1 MTNKITSLLLHLQH
15 LPIVIAMLSKTR
27 FKLKGLIF
35 FGGRFIYHD
44 SHDNT
49 KYNRICSEQ
58 MDITMRRF
66 AIKMG
71 TIFVSFLFALI
82 GPLHAYF
89 VRGIKTTTTEIHIQF
104 CEPNSNAEF
113 MGNILFQSVIA
124 VYGLLMYVGIE
135 IMFSIFENVV
145 TIAPRLVE
153 KDLAET
159 IQLYEEKSL
168 SEAEL
173 NWEIKGIVTT
183 AQDADG

>member
-1 MTNKITSLLLHLQH
+1 
-15 LPIVIAMLSKTR
+15 
-27 FKLKGLIF
+27 
-35 FGGRFIYHD
+35 
-44 SHDNT
+44 
-49 KYNRICSEQ
+49 
-58 MDITMRRF
+58 
-66 AIKMG
+66 
-71 TIFVSFLFALI
+71 
-82 GPLHAYF
+82 
-89 VRGIKTTTTEIHIQF
+89 
-104 CEPNSNAEF
+104 

-168 SEAEL
+168 SEAEHI
-173 NWEIKGIVTT
+173 WEIKEIVTT

>member
-1 MTNKITSLLLHLQH
+1 
-15 LPIVIAMLSKTR
+15 
-27 FKLKGLIF
+27 
-35 FGGRFIYHD
+35 
-44 SHDNT
+44 
-49 KYNRICSEQ
+49 
-58 MDITMRRF
+58 
-66 AIKMG
+66 
-71 TIFVSFLFALI
+71 
-82 GPLHAYF
+82 
-89 VRGIKTTTTEIHIQF
+89 
-104 CEPNSNAEF
+104 

-173 NWEIKGIVTT
+173 NWEIKRIVTT